1 MAERIR
7 WVSLVVDVADAEILL
22 IDGSTNAT
30 REAIREVAADPPPL
44 DDPSRASD
52 GGTNPLASGYGATPG
67 HQPVPS
73 ACVPTSMFHVKRS
86 NAVHGADLSPGARYQ
101 YRRHVAMPG
110 RRRWHS
116 RGGDPHTSDSEG
128 LSPGVSS
135 CALLS
140 TTKPTAFIAGGRR
153 GFAGG
158 MTLAA
163 GRSSQSTFHRCNGSA
178 ADPAPTVARAPA
190 PAPECLA
197 TGAAR
202 KWVASP
208 GAAAWLSMFDVNGR

>member
-1 MAERIR
+1 MPFLSEDLRRKIEAYIPRYPSKQA
-7 WVSLVVDVADAEILL
+7 VTLPALHLVHDEMRCVP
-22 IDGSTNAT
+22 
-30 REAIREVAADPPPL
+30 REAIREIAAIAPPPL

-116 RGGDPHTSDSEG
+116 RAADPHTSDSDRP
-128 LSPGVSS
+128 SPGV
-135 CALLS
+135 
-140 TTKPTAFIAGGRR
+140 
-153 GFAGG
+153 
-158 MTLAA
+158 
-163 GRSSQSTFHRCNGSA
+163 
-178 ADPAPTVARAPA
+178 
-190 PAPECLA
+190 
-197 TGAAR
+197 
-202 KWVASP
+202 
-208 GAAAWLSMFDVNGR
+208 